1 MGRELREVFAPEPYL
16 AITWQVNNFCNFSC
30 SYCNPG
36 NWAGDNPN
44 NGNLDLYIAHL
55 DEICKRYK
63 KAGYKNFNSFSLAV
77 SLLHGVTLFLFAN
90 GFMRTC
96 LMLL

>member
-1 MGRELREVFAPEPYL
+1 MGPELKEVFAPEPYL

-44 NGNLDLYIAHL
+44 NGNLDVYIKNL
-55 DEICKRYK
+55 DEIVKRYK
-63 KAGYKNFNSFSLAV
+63 DAGYKNFKFFFSGGEPTAWRN
-77 SLLHGVTLFLFAN
+77 FIPI
-90 GFMRTC
+90 C
-96 LMLL
+96 